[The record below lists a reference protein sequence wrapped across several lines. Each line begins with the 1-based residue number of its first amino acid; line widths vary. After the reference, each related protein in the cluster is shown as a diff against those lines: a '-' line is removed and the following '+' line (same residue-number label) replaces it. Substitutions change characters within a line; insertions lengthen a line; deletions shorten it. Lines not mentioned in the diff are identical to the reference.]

1 METGIRTDAGGLQIE
16 KKRKTCVY
24 GVHWDSLG
32 KEPGAGKINRPLCEH
47 RETEIAGSGKA
58 SKGGDTRG
66 GSGCLGRD
74 IDTAIRSCR
83 MNTWGWLDE

>member
-1 METGIRTDAGGLQIE
+1 MQIE

-24 GVHWDSLG
+24 GAHWDSLG

-66 GSGCLGRD
+66 GSVLMVAWAGTLTLQLEAVG
-74 IDTAIRSCR
+74 
-83 MNTWGWLDE
+83 

>member
-1 METGIRTDAGGLQIE
+1 MQVE
-16 KKRKTCVY
+16 KKRKTCVH
-24 GVHWDSLG
+24 GAHWDSLG

-66 GSGCLGRD
+66 
-74 IDTAIRSCR
+74 RSVL
-83 MNTWGWLDE
+83 MVAWAGTLTLQLEAVG